1 MMADKHRT
9 QLQTISIFYLFN
21 NGRGPL
27 IWLTPILKV
36 GPRKRVKW
44 EKVSSKI
51 NKIFTYRGGCRV
63 FSTKYNYLPQHCC
76 EDIRW
81 CKPFKELTS
90 CENIIIWRKI
100 FLNAYMHVNS
110 NVDDMQIPLLA
121 LLTKNVLKKSKE
133 ILFFF
138 LLTASKTWLHPFWH
152 HK

>member
-9 QLQTISIFYLFN
+9 LLQTISIFYLFN
-21 NGRGPL
+21 NGHGPL
-27 IWLTPILKV
+27 LWLTPILKV
-36 GPRKRVKW
+36 GLRKRVKW
-44 EKVSSKI
+44 EKVSFKI

-90 CENIIIWRKI
+90 CEN
-100 FLNAYMHVNS
+100 NY
-110 NVDDMQIPLLA
+110 
-121 LLTKNVLKKSKE
+121 LKKNILECLHACKLKCRRFADTTIGFTYKE
-133 ILFFF
+133 CLKKIKRNLVFF